1 LILPTQARKKYES
14 PEVNNDYLA
23 GIYPI
28 IVLLASPW
36 EIVAMIRKLIGF
48 FFLFL
53 LFSGL
58 TGFFGIQMQSSTF
71 NRDGSISQNVVI
83 IPAVL
88 LSAMFIFFTLCISEL
103 KEANENLT
111 VIASKINTLNQS
123 IVAVNQNIV
132 AIYKENKGK

>member
-1 LILPTQARKKYES
+1 
-14 PEVNNDYLA
+14 
-23 GIYPI
+23 
-28 IVLLASPW
+28 
-36 EIVAMIRKLIGF
+36 MIRKLIGF

-53 LFSGL
+53 LFAGL